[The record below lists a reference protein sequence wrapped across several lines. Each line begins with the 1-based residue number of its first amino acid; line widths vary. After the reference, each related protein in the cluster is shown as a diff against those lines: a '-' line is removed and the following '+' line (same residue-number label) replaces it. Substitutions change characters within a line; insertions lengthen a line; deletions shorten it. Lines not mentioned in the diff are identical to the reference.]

1 MIKKFKSEL
10 SFFHKLLRKH
20 YILFFSLIIIFILG
34 IVSAYFLGADLR
46 AEFLAEAMKKMETI
60 ATDNKFLLF
69 FRIFTNNFFVLIIGV
84 LSAVIFI
91 GPFLIT
97 VMNGLVLGILVLEIF
112 PQIGTVL
119 SLIAL
124 IPHGILELPAFFLG
138 SFLGILFWRKIFF
151 PKTVSSKLNR
161 KEFSLKLLYLFLFL
175 ILLLLIAAFVESF
188 ITPFLINL
196 FSPEKIL

>member
-1 MIKKFKSEL
+1 MIKKLKSEL
-10 SFFHKLLRKH
+10 LFFYKLLRKH

-34 IVSAYFLGADLR
+34 IISAYLLT
-46 AEFLAEAMKKMETI
+46 AEIRNEILIEAMKKMEDI
-60 ATDNKFLLF
+60 ATDNKCLLF
-69 FRIFTNNFFVLIIGV
+69 FRIFTNNVFVLVIGV
-84 LSAVIFI
+84 LSAVVFI

-97 VMNGLVLGILVLEIF
+97 VMNGLVIGILVLEIF
-112 PQIGTVL
+112 PQIGIGL

-151 PKTVSSKLNR
+151 SKTVSPKLNR
-161 KEFSLKLLYLFLFL
+161 KEFLLKLSYLFLLL